1 MRRILLSVLLL
12 FGAMLS
18 AQTLTQTIRGTVVDS
33 ESKFPLADA
42 MVVCDAQQAFTDEY
56 GQFSFDVEIGRK
68 VVAVQ
73 LFGYEPKST
82 IVELNSAKQA
92 VIRVEITE
100 STVKLDEVQVVA
112 APRGVVKNEM
122 ALVSARKFSVEETN
136 LYAGSRGE
144 PARMATN
151 FAGVQGSDDSRNDIV
166 VRGNTPAGIL
176 YRFEGI
182 NIPNPNH
189 FAIPGTGGGPV
200 TILNNKYIQSGDF
213 YTGAWPGEFGN
224 AIAGVFDLEMRDG
237 NNATPF
243 EGSFQFGLLGVELMA
258 EGRLGKE
265 KPNAPSYL
273 LLGRYSTLGMAS
285 TLGIPLGTTAIPN
298 YADGAF
304 RLTFPQKDGSKFSL
318 WGMGGTSN
326 LVIDVSGTDGTQLT
340 GDFEGIGSVDR
351 DQFFD
356 THMGVLG
363 VTHNK
368 RISKNTYVKS
378 GAAISRSAAHALNTK
393 VFRGIDT
400 VAADDFR
407 WRVDSAPKILNY
419 WYYETKIH
427 AYSHYSK

>member
-112 APRGVVKNEM
+112 APRGDVKNEM

-189 FAIPGTGGGPV
+189 FAIKRWFR
-200 TILNNKYIQSGDF
+200 IYIIF
-213 YTGAWPGEFGN
+213 CNIHPIHYK
-224 AIAGVFDLEMRDG
+224 
-237 NNATPF
+237 
-243 EGSFQFGLLGVELMA
+243 LLYIIT
-258 EGRLGKE
+258 KF
-265 KPNAPSYL
+265 NSY
-273 LLGRYSTLGMAS
+273 
-285 TLGIPLGTTAIPN
+285 
-298 YADGAF
+298 F
-304 RLTFPQKDGSKFSL
+304 
-318 WGMGGTSN
+318 
-326 LVIDVSGTDGTQLT
+326 
-340 GDFEGIGSVDR
+340 
-351 DQFFD
+351 
-356 THMGVLG
+356 
-363 VTHNK
+363 
-368 RISKNTYVKS
+368 
-378 GAAISRSAAHALNTK
+378 
-393 VFRGIDT
+393 
-400 VAADDFR
+400 
-407 WRVDSAPKILNY
+407 
-419 WYYETKIH
+419 
-427 AYSHYSK
+427 